1 MVGVIHTQIR
11 QIKWT
16 NCLSGLYGC
25 RKTPA
30 ANHEIKYIITIMLV
44 SKAFFYDYNM
54 IEMMTNRSVKT
65 NQPTNQTNKK
75 T

>member
-25 RKTPA
+25 RENTCCKSQ
-30 ANHEIKYIITIMLV
+30 NKIYNNYNV
-44 SKAFFYDYNM
+44 SVQNYNM